1 MSSRLRFTH
10 NRPANTDNHYVVGS
24 GIGSK
29 SRFVRSALRR
39 RSSNNSQGKPCC
51 SSKNKIP
58 ENKSCLNGMVWKEC
72 GSACTPTCDNP
83 TPICTK
89 QCVAGCECPQ
99 GHVLDGGNCVDV
111 NTCNQSLG
119 IEQPEVSCSV
129 YGVSGNYIKDSSN
142 VLTKYC
148 CKTIA
153 SDSSG
158 CTSGSTDDVCHDTT
172 SDNSGSEKC
181 LFDRFWDSDCSSSPQ
196 PPPSAFHNPPDC
208 NLDWLDLTNKDLAQK
223 MANTTLAAD
232 NSAAIFI
239 PQSCIQDYSK
249 LDSNPAKNLNNIANN
264 TYSSGH
270 PGCKNFKCSKV
281 NKCVNGM
288 CEGDDGSFARVCYS
302 SNDCQTCSLEDVA
315 KAWQHAGMN
324 PNLCPFALGIV
335 AGEGMAASG
344 ESSTPINFWQGYTTN
359 GLFQCDTCR
368 QKEYNVDGVDCTS
381 KIPPNVSTKKQP
393 KRAYYIGDKCDIDI
407 TNNACIQAFSSVQNI
422 LAPFSIKGQ
431 FSSDK
436 RTPDGDQFIRN
447 SFGQPSGVDGAGW
460 CYPNQYASKFTDVVI
475 TEKIPHIGPF
485 CQQGIFAT
493 CKAFGESNFFPRDAS
508 FGACVVRKT
517 LSDSNTWVIRGGK
530 WNGGSDDGNFP
541 GYYLDKV
548 YNNSTIKA
556 FEKTIGICKKAYGLN

>member
-39 RSSNNSQGKPCC
+39 RSSNNAQGKPCC

-89 QCVAGCECPQ
+89 QCVPKCECPQ
-99 GHVLDGGNCVDV
+99 GHVLHGGNCVDV
-111 NTCNQSLG
+111 KTCNPSLD

-142 VLTKYC
+142 VLTNYC
-148 CKTIA
+148 CISSA
-153 SDSSG
+153 SDPSG
-158 CTSGSTDDVCHDTT
+158 CTSGSTGDVCYDTT
-172 SDNSGSEKC
+172 SDNSGNEKC
-181 LFDRFWDSDCSSSPQ
+181 LVERFGKTDCSSSPQ

-208 NLDWLDLTNKDLAQK
+208 NLGWLDLTNKDLAQN

-288 CEGDDGSFARVCYS
+288 CEGDSGKNSRVCDS

-335 AGEGMAASG
+335 AGEGMAALG
-344 ESSTPINFWQGYTTN
+344 ESSTPINFWQGYTTH

-368 QKEYNVDGVDCTS
+368 QQEYNVDGVDCTS
-381 KIPPNVSTKKQP
+381 KTPPNVSTKKQP
-393 KRAYYIGDKCDIDI
+393 NRAYYIGNKCDIDI
-407 TNNACIQAFSSVQNI
+407 TNNSCIQAFASVQNI
-422 LAPFSIKGQ
+422 MAPFSIKGQ
-431 FSSDK
+431 YPSDT
-436 RTPDGDQFIRN
+436 RTPDAPVDDTGRYIRN
-447 SFGQPSGVDGAGW
+447 SWGTTSGVDLASW
-460 CYPNQYASKFTDVVI
+460 CYPTENAYDFSTEVKNQKVQ
-475 TEKIPHIGPF
+475 HIGPF
-485 CQQGIFAT
+485 CQKGLVETCADWNSDPNQSGQGTSKYFDT
-493 CKAFGESNFFPRDAS
+493 
-508 FGACVVRKT
+508 ACCVKRSGIWSVT
-517 LSDSNTWVIRGGK
+517 GGK
-530 WNGGSDDGNFP
+530 WNGTPFP
-541 GYYLDKV
+541 QYYLNKADPK
-548 YNNSTIKA
+548 STVAA
-556 FEKTIGICKKAYGLN
+556 FEKTIGICKKAYGL